1 MNISVQREQM
11 GVVIT
16 GHVDHG
22 KSTLIGRLLADTGTI
37 PDGKLES
44 VRRMCEHNA
53 KPFEYAFL
61 LDALKEEQAQGVTV
75 DSARVFFK
83 TEARDYLLIDAPGH
97 VEFLKN
103 MVSGASR
110 AQAALLVVDAMEG
123 VRENTR
129 RHGYLLSMLGL
140 RQVMVVINKMDLV
153 GYAEDR
159 FRGLENDCRV
169 FLKEVGIS
177 SVSAIPVSAFLGDN
191 ILSLSGRMP
200 WYTGPTLLEGLDAFV
215 AEQPPLELP
224 FRMPVQGVYKF
235 TRDKDD
241 RRIIAGT
248 PYAGRLKAG
257 DDVVFYPSGKKAQVK
272 TIASDTAIEAGL
284 ASGFTLSEQ
293 VYVTRGEVAVRADE
307 PPPSVSSVFRARL
320 FWMGHTPLVE
330 QRMYILKTGTAR
342 VTAFVEKIEQV
353 MDAVTFGV
361 VAPKGRVDRHEAAVC
376 VIRAH
381 KPLAV
386 DTGDGP
392 GARFV
397 LVDGYDIAGG
407 GMLMDG
413 SPQGVSG
420 PCRPVKT
427 AVTVPEQKGTGFV
440 VWMTGLSGSGKSTLA
455 EKLCSF
461 YQAQGLRVEHLDGD
475 AVRAVFP
482 QTGFS
487 KKDRDAHIQRI
498 GFIASLL
505 ERHGVIV
512 VASFISPYR
521 DARVSVRRMCGHFIE
536 VYIEASL
543 KECERRDPKGLYKK
557 ARAGRISR
565 FTGIDAPYEMPE
577 SAQITISTEG
587 QSVEESFD
595 QLIHK
600 LEILSLKHPYGH

>member
-1 MNISVQREQM
+1 MNQREQI

-22 KSTLIGRLLADTGTI
+22 KSTLVGRLLADTGTI

-44 VRRMCEHNA
+44 VRRMCARNA

-61 LDALKEEQAQGVTV
+61 LDALKEEQSQGVTV

-83 TEARDYLLIDAPGH
+83 TPARDYLLIDAPGH
-97 VEFLKN
+97 VEFLRN

-110 AQAALLVVDAMEG
+110 AQAALLVVDAVQG

-159 FRGLENDCRV
+159 FRTLENDCRV
-169 FLKEVGIS
+169 FLKETGIS
-177 SVSAIPVSAFLGDN
+177 TALVIPVSAFLGDN
-191 ILSLSGRMP
+191 ILSRCERMP
-200 WYTGPTLLEGLDAFV
+200 WYTGSTLVRGLDAFV
-215 AEQPPLELP
+215 IEPPALELP

-235 TRDKDD
+235 TRDGDD

-272 TIASDTAIEAGL
+272 TIESDTPVEAGL

-293 VYVTRGEVAVRADE
+293 VYVTRSQVAVRADE

-320 FWMGHTPLVE
+320 FWMGNTPLLE

-342 VTAFVEKIEQV
+342 VPAFVEKIEQV
-353 MDAVTFGV
+353 VDAVTFRML
-361 VAPKGRVDRHEAAVC
+361 PLKGRVGRHEAAVC
-376 VIRAH
+376 VLRAR

-407 GMLMDG
+407 GMLVDALDERIAYLQKQVSRRQSKWVAGAISADQRGARHGQKPFLVLVTGKADAPRKDIARALEQALYAIGREAYFLGFG
-413 SPQGVSG
+413 SVLYGVDADLKVPFIDEAEG
-420 PCRPVKT
+420 PAYVHWEEIRRFAEVVHILLDCGLIVVVSAAGLTREDMEELTT
-427 AVTVPEQKGTGFV
+427 ALSRERMMIVTVGPSLIDCDVALEPLAPV
-440 VWMTGLSGSGKSTLA
+440 SAAVDTLM
-455 EKLCSF
+455 
-461 YQAQGLRVEHLDGD
+461 QALR
-475 AVRAVFP
+475 ARQVF
-482 QTGFS
+482 
-487 KKDRDAHIQRI
+487 
-498 GFIASLL
+498 L
-505 ERHGVIV
+505 V
-512 VASFISPYR
+512 
-521 DARVSVRRMCGHFIE
+521 
-536 VYIEASL
+536 
-543 KECERRDPKGLYKK
+543 
-557 ARAGRISR
+557 
-565 FTGIDAPYEMPE
+565 
-577 SAQITISTEG
+577 
-587 QSVEESFD
+587 
-595 QLIHK
+595 
-600 LEILSLKHPYGH
+600 